1 MSDGRGESTSARLSR
16 STKLA
21 TPLLPVVSALGL
33 VGCGGGLPLLHPAQ
47 TLPSGEVRA
56 AAGFSGNATTG
67 SLSDA
72 VRNATNKA
80 SQPGPP
86 GTDATYAMGAL
97 VLASVAPGLA
107 PVVGARVG
115 VGAQAEGGLAY
126 TGRSVRV
133 DLRRSFSL
141 SPRWALSVG
150 AGGSRALYGR
160 QGGSSLPNV
169 DLAQLH
175 GWGADL
181 PVIVGYASDG
191 DLYMAW
197 LGARGGWEH
206 VDISAVSSVP
216 GGVTFGSAPISLSA
230 TRFWAGGLLGLAIGF
245 RHVHVAMELDASY
258 ASVTGDYAG
267 THVSVG
273 GLTLAPASALWWR
286 F

>member
-1 MSDGRGESTSARLSR
+1 MSDGRDESTSARLSR
-16 STKLA
+16 STNFA

-160 QGGSSLPNV
+160 QGGSSLPNI

-206 VDISAVSSVP
+206 VDISNVVSEP
-216 GGVTFGSAPISLSA
+216 LGQQPLGLSA
-230 TRFWAGGLLGLAIGF
+230 DRFWGGGLLGFAIGF
-245 RHVHVAMELDASY
+245 RHVHVAMELDAAYMTIS
-258 ASVTGDYAG
+258 G
-267 THVSVG
+267 TYNQTPITIG
-273 GLTLAPASALWWR
+273 GLSLAPAAALWWD